1 MCRGGVIPPFLFIM
15 KKSIIFIGDILAL
28 LITTFVGFVTH
39 GEGNLSFLPRF
50 LAAFMPLVIA
60 WFLLAP
66 WFGLFQPETISNP
79 KQLWRPA
86 LAMIFAAPLAVV
98 FRGLI
103 LNAPIIPIFAIVFGA
118 TSAFGMVIW
127 RGIYFLLNRKIR

>member
-1 MCRGGVIPPFLFIM
+1 M
-15 KKSIIFIGDILAL
+15 KKHILIIGDTLAL
-28 LITTFVGFVTH
+28 LITTLIGFVTH

-50 LAAFMPLVIA
+50 LAAFIPLVIA

-66 WFGLFQPETISNP
+66 WFGLFQPETTSNP
-79 KQLWRPA
+79 RLLWRPILA
-86 LAMIFAAPLAVV
+86 LIFAAPLAVV

-127 RGIYFLLNRKIR
+127 RGIYFLFSRK

>member
-1 MCRGGVIPPFLFIM
+1 M
-15 KKSIIFIGDILAL
+15 KKSTIFIGDTLAL
-28 LITTFVGFVTH
+28 LITTLIGFVTH

-66 WFGLFQPETISNP
+66 WLGLFQPETISNP
-79 KQLWRPA
+79 KLLWRPV

-103 LNAPIIPIFAIVFGA
+103 LNLPIVPIFAIVFGA
-118 TSAFGMVIW
+118 TSAFGMVLW
-127 RGIYFLLNRKIR
+127 RGIYSFLKLKP

>member
-1 MCRGGVIPPFLFIM
+1 M
-15 KKSIIFIGDILAL
+15 KKSIIFIGDTLAL
-28 LITTFVGFVTH
+28 LITTLIGFVTH

-50 LAAFMPLVIA
+50 LAAFIPLFIA

-66 WFGLFQPETISNP
+66 WFGLFQPEVTSNP
-79 KQLWRPA
+79 KQLWRPV

-118 TSAFGMVIW
+118 TSAFGMALW
-127 RGIYFLLNRKIR
+127 RGIVSANLRQSPRILKD

>member
-1 MCRGGVIPPFLFIM
+1 M
-15 KKSIIFIGDILAL
+15 KRSILVIGDILAI
-28 LITTFVGFVTH
+28 LITTLIGFTTH
-39 GEGNLSFLPRF
+39 NELKSEFLMRMI
-50 LAAFMPLVIA
+50 AAIVPLTIA

-66 WFGLFQPETISNP
+66 WFGLFQPEITSSLQ
-79 KQLWRPA
+79 QLWRPV

-118 TSAFGMVIW
+118 TSALGMLVW
-127 RGIYFLLNRKIR
+127 RGIYFFLKIKP

>member
-1 MCRGGVIPPFLFIM
+1 M
-15 KKSIIFIGDILAL
+15 KRNSLIIGDILAL
-28 LITTFVGFVTH
+28 LITTLIGFATH
-39 GEGNLSFLPRF
+39 NELKSEFFLRMV
-50 LAAFMPLVIA
+50 AAILPLTIA

-66 WFGLFQPETISNP
+66 WFGLFQPEITSNP
-79 KQLWRPA
+79 KQLWRPV

-103 LNAPIIPIFAIVFGA
+103 LNSPSIPIFAIIFGA

-127 RGIYFLLNRKIR
+127 RGLYFLLNRKAS

>member
-1 MCRGGVIPPFLFIM
+1 M
-15 KKSIIFIGDILAL
+15 KKSNLIIGDILAI
-28 LITTFVGFVTH
+28 LIVTLIGFVTH
-39 GEGNLSFLPRF
+39 GEGDLSFLPRY

-66 WFGLFQPETISNP
+66 WFGLFQPEITSNP
-79 KQLWRPA
+79 KQLWRPI
-86 LAMIFAAPLAVV
+86 LAMIFATPLAVV

-103 LNAPIIPIFAIVFGA
+103 LNAPIIPIFVIAFGA

-127 RGIYFLLNRKIR
+127 RGIYFLLNRKL

>member
-1 MCRGGVIPPFLFIM
+1 MN
-15 KKSIIFIGDILAL
+15 KSVLIIGDFLAL
-28 LITTFVGFVTH
+28 LITTFVGFATH
-39 GEGNLSFLPRF
+39 GELKAEFL
-50 LAAFMPLVIA
+50 LHMVAAIIPLVIA

-66 WFGLFQPETISNP
+66 WFGLFQPEINSNP
-79 KQLWRPA
+79 KQLWRPV

-118 TSAFGMVIW
+118 TSALGMVIW
-127 RGIYFLLNRKIR
+127 RGLFLLLNSKRFS

>member
-1 MCRGGVIPPFLFIM
+1 M
-15 KKSIIFIGDILAL
+15 KNTILILGDILAL
-28 LITTFVGFVTH
+28 LITTLVGFVTH

-50 LAAFMPLVIA
+50 LAAFIPLVVA

-66 WFGLFQPETISNP
+66 WFGLFQPEIISNP
-79 KQLWRPA
+79 KQLWRPV
-86 LAMIFAAPLAVV
+86 LAIIFAAPLAGV

-103 LNAPIIPIFAIVFGA
+103 LQADIVPIFIIVFGA

-127 RGIYFLLNRKIR
+127 RGIYFFLNRKP

>member
-1 MCRGGVIPPFLFIM
+1 M
-15 KKSIIFIGDILAL
+15 KKSIIFIGDTLAII
-28 LITTFVGFVTH
+28 ITTLVGFVTH

-66 WFGLFQPETISNP
+66 WLGLFQPEIISNP
-79 KQLWRPA
+79 KQLWRPV

-103 LNAPIIPIFAIVFGA
+103 LNSAILPIFAIVFGA

>member
-1 MCRGGVIPPFLFIM
+1 M
-15 KKSIIFIGDILAL
+15 KKSIIFIGDTLAL
-28 LITTFVGFVTH
+28 LITTLIGFVTH

-50 LAAFMPLVIA
+50 LAAFIPLVIA

-66 WFGLFQPETISNP
+66 WFGLFQSEITSNF
-79 KQLWRPA
+79 KLLWRPVLA
-86 LAMIFAAPLAVV
+86 LIFAAPLAVV

-127 RGIYFLLNRKIR
+127 RGFYLFWIKRSQ

>member
-1 MCRGGVIPPFLFIM
+1 M
-15 KKSIIFIGDILAL
+15 KKSVLIVGDILAIL
-28 LITTFVGFVTH
+28 VTTLIGFATH
-39 GEGNLSFLPRF
+39 GELKSEFLIRMV
-50 LAAFMPLVIA
+50 AAIVPLTVA

-66 WFGLFQPETISNP
+66 WLGLFQPEIISNP
-79 KQLWRPA
+79 KQLWRPV

-118 TSAFGMVIW
+118 TSAFGMVLW
-127 RGIYFLLNRKIR
+127 RGLFTLLNRKP

>member
-1 MCRGGVIPPFLFIM
+1 M
-15 KKSIIFIGDILAL
+15 KRSILVIGDILAI
-28 LITTFVGFVTH
+28 LITTLIGFATH
-39 GEGNLSFLPRF
+39 NELKLEFLLRMI
-50 LAAFMPLVIA
+50 AAIVPLTIA

-66 WFGLFQPETISNP
+66 WFGLFQPEITSSL
-79 KQLWRPA
+79 KQLWRPV

-103 LNAPIIPIFAIVFGA
+103 LNAPIIPVFAIVFGA

-127 RGIYFLLNRKIR
+127 RGIYSILKLKP

>member
-1 MCRGGVIPPFLFIM
+1 M
-15 KKSIIFIGDILAL
+15 KNTILIIGDTLAL
-28 LITTFVGFVTH
+28 LITTIIGFVTH

-66 WFGLFQPETISNP
+66 WFGLFQPGITSNP
-79 KQLWRPA
+79 KQLWRPV
-86 LAMIFAAPLAVV
+86 LAMIFAAPLAVI

-127 RGIYFLLNRKIR
+127 RGIVSANLRQSPQILKD